1 MTLPNIKY
9 LINESGERMAVV
21 IDIQDWQ
28 ILQEELERL
37 KEQEEIKG
45 QIRRGL
51 DDVKMWK
58 NGEKELTSLED
69 FLKHEG

>member
-9 LINESGERMAVV
+9 LINESGERTAVV

-28 ILQEELERL
+28 ILQKELERL
-37 KEQEEIKG
+37 VEQEEIKG
-45 QIRRGL
+45 QISRGL
-51 DDVKMWK
+51 EDVKMWK

-69 FLKHEG
+69 FLEHEG